1 MSQDYRNDDTLRKAI
16 MVVQLTTNTNPSLLA
31 MQQTA
36 QSAATRKTE
45 SLQQAAA
52 PSRVDSLDLR
62 ANPLATKIGQ
72 THQTLHEAQRGV
84 EVLRVANENL
94 DIAAQHLEWI
104 HSVVA
109 AGKSDPSARLALADG
124 LAQLDQTLH
133 GARYQGEAVLDGTDF
148 SIAPGAH
155 GAGVTIA
162 VGSPDLRDLASLLA
176 TGGRGI
182 AAINLDDKAA
192 SMKSVE
198 HADLLLSH
206 AKIQIAAQTFAL
218 GGLFNSLTG
227 NLDEIGG
234 PAMTPDQA
242 GAATQSTQSS
252 ITAAPQAATAAHSIS
267 TAAAEHLLMN

>member
-1 MSQDYRNDDTLRKAI
+1 

-109 AGKSDPSARLALADG
+109 AGKSDPSARLALADE
-124 LAQLDQTLH
+124 LAKLDQTLH

-155 GAGVTIA
+155 GAGVTVA

-227 NLDEIGG
+227 NLDELGG

-242 GAATQSTQSS
+242 GAATQSTQSA

-267 TAAAEHLLMN
+267 TAVAENLLLN

>member
-1 MSQDYRNDDTLRKAI
+1 
-16 MVVQLTTNTNPSLLA
+16 MVVQLTTNTNASLLA
-31 MQQTA
+31 MQQAA
-36 QSAATRKTE
+36 QSAAAQKAE
-45 SLQQAAA
+45 SLHQAAT

-62 ANPLATKIGQ
+62 ANPLAAKVGQ
-72 THQTLHEAQRGV
+72 THQTLNAAQRGV

-94 DIAAQHLEWI
+94 DTAAKHLEWI

-124 LAQLDQTLH
+124 LAKLDQTLH
-133 GARYQGEAVLDGTDF
+133 GARYQGETVLDGTDF

-155 GAGVTIA
+155 GAGVTVS

-182 AAINLDDKAA
+182 AAINLDDKDT

-198 HADLLLSH
+198 RADLLVSH

-227 NLDEIGG
+227 NLDELGG

-242 GAATQSTQSS
+242 GAAAGNAKSA
-252 ITAAPQAATAAHSIS
+252 IAAAPKAATAAQSIS
-267 TAAAEHLLMN
+267 TAAAQKLLMN

>member
-1 MSQDYRNDDTLRKAI
+1 

-62 ANPLATKIGQ
+62 ANPLATKVGQ
-72 THQTLHEAQRGV
+72 THQTLEAAQRGV

-94 DIAAQHLEWI
+94 DTAAQHLEWI

-155 GAGVTIA
+155 GAGVTVA

-176 TGGRGI
+176 TGGRGF
-182 AAINLDDKAA
+182 AAINLDDKDT

-198 HADLLLSH
+198 RADLLLSH

-227 NLDEIGG
+227 NLDELGG

-242 GAATQSTQSS
+242 GAATQSTQSA
-252 ITAAPQAATAAHSIS
+252 ITAAPQAATAAQSVS
-267 TAAAEHLLMN
+267 TAVAENLLLN

>member
-1 MSQDYRNDDTLRKAI
+1 
-16 MVVQLTTNTNPSLLA
+16 MVVQLTTNTNASLLA
-31 MQQTA
+31 MQQAA
-36 QSAATRKTE
+36 QSAATRKPE

-62 ANPLATKIGQ
+62 ANPLAAKVGQ
-72 THQTLHEAQRGV
+72 THQTLHAAQRGV

-94 DIAAQHLEWI
+94 DTAAKHLEWI

-133 GARYQGEAVLDGTDF
+133 GARYQGETVLDGTDF

-155 GAGVTIA
+155 GAGVTVA

-176 TGGRGI
+176 TGGRGF
-182 AAINLDDKAA
+182 AAINLDDKDT
-192 SMKSVE
+192 SIKSVE
-198 HADLLLSH
+198 RADLLLSH

-227 NLDEIGG
+227 NLDELGG

-242 GAATQSTQSS
+242 GTAAGNAMSA
-252 ITAAPQAATAAHSIS
+252 IAAAPQAATAAHSIS
-267 TAAAEHLLMN
+267 TAAAENLLMN

>member
-1 MSQDYRNDDTLRKAI
+1 
-16 MVVQLTTNTNPSLLA
+16 MVVQLTTNTNASLLA
-31 MQQTA
+31 
-36 QSAATRKTE
+36 
-45 SLQQAAA
+45 LQQAVRTA
-52 PSRVDSLDLR
+52 PARNAESLHEASAPRRVDSLDLR
-62 ANPLATKIGQ
+62 ANPLAAKVGQ
-72 THQTLHEAQRGV
+72 THQTLEAAQRGV

-94 DIAAQHLEWI
+94 DTAAQHLEWI

-124 LAQLDQTLH
+124 LAKLDQTLH
-133 GARYQGEAVLDGTDF
+133 GASYQGEAVLDGTDF

-155 GAGVTIA
+155 GAGVTVA

-182 AAINLDDKAA
+182 NAINLDDKAA

-227 NLDEIGG
+227 SLDQLGG

-242 GAATQSTQSS
+242 GTATQSTQSA
-252 ITAAPQAATAAHSIS
+252 ITAAPQAATAAQSVS
-267 TAAAEHLLMN
+267 TAVAENLLLN

>member
-1 MSQDYRNDDTLRKAI
+1 
-16 MVVQLTTNTNPSLLA
+16 MVVQLTTNTNASLLA
-31 MQQTA
+31 MQQAA
-36 QSAATRKTE
+36 QSAAAQKAE
-45 SLQQAAA
+45 SLHQAAT

-62 ANPLATKIGQ
+62 ANPLAAKVGQ
-72 THQTLHEAQRGV
+72 THQTLNAAQRGV

-94 DIAAQHLEWI
+94 DTAAKHLEWI

-124 LAQLDQTLH
+124 LAKLDQTLH
-133 GARYQGEAVLDGTDF
+133 GARYQGETVLDGTDF

-155 GAGVTIA
+155 GAGVTVS

-182 AAINLDDKAA
+182 AAINLDDKDT

-198 HADLLLSH
+198 RADLLVSH

-227 NLDEIGG
+227 NLDELGG

-242 GAATQSTQSS
+242 GVAAKDAKSA
-252 ITAAPQAATAAHSIS
+252 IAAAPKAATAAQSIS
-267 TAAAEHLLMN
+267 TAAAQKLLMN